1 MIAPL
6 RAIAFSLCLLAS
18 PWHAAAA
25 AATSAVKLTPAQL
38 RQDLAFLQQSIRVT
52 HPDLSYSVDPAALD
66 KAYAGVE
73 KKLRKSMTR
82 DEAWRVFGTLNPVF
96 SDAHLQVSMGDF
108 EPDAKA
114 HVAGGGG
121 FFPYEVHVDNAGD
134 VFIVAESSGAP
145 SDLARARIDTI
156 NGMPARDV
164 TRQLLALTFG
174 DTPALRVNLLA
185 GRWWRFYWKSF
196 GTPAIFDL
204 TVTTAQGRKK
214 IRRMASPS
222 LPASFGAQA
231 EFDQVYR
238 FEMLPGKVALLTVGS
253 FLWPDKKLFYAMTE
267 RAFTAMR
274 AAGASTLIIDVRT
287 NGGGDD
293 DMWKEGLLPYIAG
306 KPYRHG
312 SSGIK
317 KVIEGRQNDTEKLG
331 DIIKL
336 EVKTWHPPQ
345 LDHPLRFGGKVYVL
359 MGRTTYSSSIF
370 FINTM
375 QDFKFATLVGEAG
388 SARVRQSGGIQHMVL
403 PNSKWGVIVPR
414 FILDRPSG
422 SRVPELAQPDLA
434 MEDDPFDS
442 RALIN
447 ALHSRILK
455 EPEQKPAPTRAQ
467 TQEQAQEQSPNHN
480 GRQG

>member
-6 RAIAFSLCLLAS
+6 RAIAFSFFLLAS
-18 PWHAAAA
+18 PCHASAAA

-38 RQDLAFLQQSIRVT
+38 QQDLAFLKQSIRVT

-66 KAYAGVE
+66 KAFAGLE
-73 KKLRKSMTR
+73 KKLRKPMTR

-114 HVAGGGG
+114 HVEAGGG

-134 VFIVAESSGAP
+134 VFIIGESSGAP

-156 NGMPARDV
+156 NGVPTRDV

-185 GRWWRFYWKSF
+185 SRWWRFYWKAF
-196 GTPAIFDL
+196 GTPAVFDL
-204 TVTTAQGRKK
+204 TVTTRQGRKK
-214 IRRMASPS
+214 IRRTAANS
-222 LPASFGAQA
+222 LPAAFMALSDL
-231 EFDQVYR
+231 EQVYR
-238 FEMLPGKVALLTVGS
+238 FEMLPGNVALLTVGS
-253 FLWPDKKLFYAMTE
+253 FDSTNKKLFFALTE
-267 RAFTAMR
+267 KAFTTMR
-274 AAGASTLIIDVRT
+274 DTGATALIVDVRA

-293 DMWKEGLLPYIAG
+293 PMWKEGILRYTAA

-312 SSGIK
+312 STGIK
-317 KVIEGRQNDTEKLG
+317 KGLEGRQSATEKVG
-331 DIIKL
+331 DIVKV
-336 EVKTWHPPQ
+336 EVETWPQ
-345 LDHPLRFGGKVYVL
+345 PELDNPLHFSGKVYVL
-359 MGRTTYSSSIF
+359 TGRTTYSSSVF
-370 FINTM
+370 FVNTV
-375 QDFKFATLVGEAG
+375 QDFKLATLVGQTG

-422 SRVPELAQPDLA
+422 LRVPELVQPDLA

-455 EPEQKPAPTRAQ
+455 EQQPAQQQNKEQKSKQ
-467 TQEQAQEQSPNHN
+467 
-480 GRQG
+480 